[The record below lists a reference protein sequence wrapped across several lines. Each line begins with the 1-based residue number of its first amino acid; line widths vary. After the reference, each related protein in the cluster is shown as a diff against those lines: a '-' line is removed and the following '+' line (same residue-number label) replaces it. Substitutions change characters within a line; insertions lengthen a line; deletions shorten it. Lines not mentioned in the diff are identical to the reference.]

1 MTRLIL
7 ELFIVVLLLG
17 INAFLAASE
26 LALVS
31 ASKPRLRSMAEEGD
45 GSAKRALDLAETPAR
60 FLATVQIGI
69 TVAGFFA
76 AAVGAVT
83 LTKYLDDSLADVPVD
98 FIANHSNGVALV
110 LVTVVLSFLSI
121 VFGELVPKTLQST
134 TPIPSRS
141 RLPVPSISSPRRC
154 ARWSSCSSA

>member
-1 MTRLIL
+1 MARLFL
-7 ELFIVVLLLG
+7 ELFVVVVLLG

-31 ASKPRLRSMAEEGD
+31 ASKPRLRSMAEEGN
-45 GSAKRALDLAETPAR
+45 GSAKRALNLSETPAR

-83 LTKYLDDSLADVPVD
+83 LGIELRLSEPNNRRVRLVVPVNSRTTGR
-98 FIANHSNGVALV
+98 IACES
-110 LVTVVLSFLSI
+110 
-121 VFGELVPKTLQST
+121 Q
-134 TPIPSRS
+134 
-141 RLPVPSISSPRRC
+141 
-154 ARWSSCSSA
+154 